1 MQSNCQKSSIMNI
14 SHTLKW
20 VWNKLFLS
28 CDVVEVIESLAT
40 WLNMMDSYFLP
51 RFEVIWITITLFNC
65 KNLDIRKFVFTKL
78 FIHLQTNKQLWVCI
92 PLGQGVSD
100 TTLCDKVCQWLVT
113 CRWFSPGTLVS
124 STNKTDCEDV
134 TDIFLKVTL
143 NTINLTSMYKHC
155 L

>member
-28 CDVVEVIESLAT
+28 CDVVKVIESLAT

-100 TTLCDKVCQWLVT
+100 TTFYVIK
-113 CRWFSPGTLVS
+113 FVS
-124 STNKTDCEDV
+124 DLWHV
-134 TDIFLKVTL
+134 GGFLRVLWYPPPIK
-143 NTINLTSMYKHC
+143 LTARM
-155 L
+155 